1 IKGNENVGEVLKR
14 GYGDREDITLL
25 FIALARASGFDASV
39 VMVSS
44 RANRFF
50 NKHVR
55 SKSQLDSQVAVVQF
69 NGKDLFLDPGTK
81 FCPFGLIRWVRTST
95 AALKLDKNGGSFIA
109 NGIPAAGQDKAVV
122 QRIASLALT
131 EEGTLKGG
139 VTVMFKGGEALERR
153 LDALDTDDAGRKKQ
167 IEDELKSW
175 LSTGANLKVVE
186 VRGWDAIDDPLTVQ
200 FSIEIPGY
208 ASVAGKRLLMP
219 AFLFQAKQKD
229 AFKHAERK
237 YPLYFPYAFSEID
250 R

>member
-81 FCPFGLIRWVRTST
+81 FCPYGLIRWIRTST
-95 AALKLDKNGGSFIA
+95 AALKLDKNGGTFVTIT
-109 NGIPAAGQDKAVV
+109 PATQDKAV
-122 QRIASLALT
+122 IARTANLSLS
-131 EEGTLKGG
+131 EEGVLKGA
-139 VTVMFKGGEALERR
+139 VSVEFKGGEALERR
-153 LDALDTDDAGRKKQ
+153 L
-167 IEDELKSW
+167 S
-175 LSTGANLKVVE
+175 
-186 VRGWDAIDDPLTVQ
+186 
-200 FSIEIPGY
+200 
-208 ASVAGKRLLMP
+208 
-219 AFLFQAKQKD
+219 
-229 AFKHAERK
+229 AFKT
-237 YPLYFPYAFSEID
+237 
-250 R
+250 